1 MIMKRIG
8 VDIGGTFT
16 DIVYFDDNSMEVIID
31 KVRSTPQDV
40 GQAVVTVIEKIKVD
54 LPGINQ
60 FIHGTT
66 VGLNALLERKG
77 SKTALIT
84 TKGFTD
90 ILEMARGN
98 SKELYNF
105 LWRKPKPLVPRYLR
119 MGVTERMDYR
129 GQVLTELNE
138 KELHDIIDTL
148 KKNGVEAIAVSLLHS
163 YVNPENEK
171 KIEKIVKA
179 IWPEVVISLSHQIA
193 REYREYE
200 RTSTTVIDAYTKKKV
215 VKYLELLTQRFNS
228 RGFKGQI
235 LIAGSGGVIGVKAA
249 ENNSLYTMS
258 SGPTGGAV
266 ASARLANL
274 TGNKNLMIMD
284 VGGTSFDVAVIKDG
298 TNIERYESE
307 WMGLPVLMQSIDIR
321 SIGAGGGSIAR
332 VDEGGLLI
340 VGPESAGANPGPMCY
355 DTGGTK
361 PTVTDAALV
370 NGIINPLNFIGGDYT
385 LNIDLARKGV
395 GEIAAKLGISL
406 NKAADGI
413 LAVARNNMTIASSE
427 ILIGQGYDPRD
438 FAMLAYG
445 GGGGIFAEGIAKDM
459 KISRVIVPPYPGVF
473 CAWGMLCMD
482 VVHTFS
488 QTFNKLL
495 SAINFKDVE
504 DVYREMKTRA
514 LEMLKDEK
522 IPADSVKFICSL
534 DMCYAGQGHYVEVPL
549 SGSDSIQQSREE
561 ISELF
566 HKLHEIKYGHRLES
580 PVRIT
585 NVRMKAV
592 GILKKVPVKEIESGN
607 IIPVSAVKP
616 ARKVF
621 LDGSFID
628 CQIYNREKLLCGNVI
643 HGPAIIEEPHH
654 TTIVAV
660 GQTLTIDKWGN
671 LVIDIRGA

>member
-1 MIMKRIG
+1 MKRIG

-16 DIVYFDDNSMEVIID
+16 DIVYFDDNSTDVIID
-31 KVRSTPQDV
+31 KVRSTPPDV
-40 GQAVVTVIEKIKVD
+40 GQAVLNVIDKIKVNM
-54 LPGINQ
+54 PGINQ

-77 SKTALIT
+77 SKIGLIT
-84 TKGFTD
+84 TKGFSD
-90 ILEMARGN
+90 VLEMARGN

-119 MGVTERMDYR
+119 FGVSERINYQ
-129 GQVLTELNE
+129 GQILQELDVE
-138 KELHDIIDTL
+138 ELKGIISKL
-148 KKNGVEAIAVSLLHS
+148 QQNGVEAVAVSLLHS
-163 YVNPENEK
+163 YVNPENEQRIGEVIK
-171 KIEKIVKA
+171 TV
-179 IWPEVVISLSHQIA
+179 WPEVTVSLSHQVA

-215 VKYLELLTQRFNS
+215 IQYLNLLSERFRS
-228 RGFKGQI
+228 RGFEGQI

-249 ENNSLYTMS
+249 ERNSLFTMS

-274 TGNKNLMIMD
+274 TGNRNLMIMD

-298 TNIERYESE
+298 KNIERYESE
-307 WMGLPVLMQSIDIR
+307 LMGLPVLTQSIDIR

-355 DTGGTK
+355 DTGGTR

-370 NGIINPLNFIGGDYT
+370 NGIINQYNFIGGAYS
-385 LNIDLARKGV
+385 LNMDLAKKGI
-395 GEIAAKLGISL
+395 GEIAARLGVSL

-438 FAMLAYG
+438 FAILAYG
-445 GGGGIFAEGIAKDM
+445 GGGGIFAEGIARDLKM
-459 KISRVIVPPYPGVF
+459 SRVIVPPYPGVF

-482 VVHTFS
+482 IIHAFS
-488 QTFNKLL
+488 QTCNTLLLDVDFNN
-495 SAINFKDVE
+495 ID
-504 DVYREMKTRA
+504 DIYQEMKVRA
-514 LEMLKDEK
+514 LEMLKEEQ
-522 IPADSVKFICSL
+522 IPEETVEFIRSL

-549 SGSDSIQQSREE
+549 SDTKAQSKEE

-566 HKLHEIKYGHRLES
+566 HSLHEIKYGHRLDA
-580 PVRIT
+580 PVRVT
-585 NVRMKAV
+585 NIRMKAV
-592 GILKKVPVKEIESGN
+592 GKLKKVPVKEIETGKN
-607 IIPVSAVKP
+607 IPAAGIKP

-621 LDGSFID
+621 LDGAFID
-628 CQIYNREKLLCGNVI
+628 CQIFERYNLVCGNLI
-643 HGPAIIEEPHH
+643 KGPAIVEEPHH
-654 TTIVAV
+654 TTIVGA
-660 GQTLTIDKWGN
+660 GQTLTIDQWGN